1 LNTLV
6 TGVKKVDAGDMTVQV
21 PVRFRDE
28 IGTVTATF
36 NHMVESVR
44 RTNELEV
51 AKDAAESANRAK
63 SSFLANM
70 SHELRTPMN
79 AIIGYSE
86 MLSEDAEDDGLD
98 EVVADLEKINSAGR
112 HLLGLINDILDLSK
126 IEAGR
131 MDLYLERF
139 SLAQMLTEAL
149 PTVEPLITKNNNTL
163 VTDFP
168 DDLGHIRADL
178 TKMRQVLFNLMSNA
192 AKFTDEGTITVSAR
206 REKREG
212 RDWIRISV
220 TDGGIGI
227 PEDKIEKVF
236 EAFSQA
242 DESTTRNYGGTG
254 LGLPIS
260 QRFCQMMGGDLT
272 ATSEVGVGSTF
283 TIELPAEVDALE
295 AAKATAATSAGKQ
308 ESTPGAENPILI
320 IDDDLVARE
329 LLQKTLETDGH
340 TVVTAA
346 SGEEGLGLAYGLKPS
361 LITLDIMMPGMD
373 GWAVLREL
381 KAEPE
386 LEHIPVIMVSIV
398 GDKQMGYTLGAVESL
413 TKPVNRRQLLH
424 LVQKHVSPSDGG
436 HILIVDDDE
445 PTRSLFRRTLEEE
458 WDVSEAEN
466 GAVALER
473 IAERI
478 PDLILLD
485 LMMPVM
491 DGFDFTL
498 ELRRLDYGRA
508 IPVIVITSKDLTEE
522 DRLMLTGGVKHILEA
537 GAFNQD
543 ELLQQIREIVMKQVA
558 SLEPSVSA

>member
-1 LNTLV
+1 
-6 TGVKKVDAGDMTVQV
+6 
-21 PVRFRDE
+21 
-28 IGTVTATF
+28 
-36 NHMVESVR
+36 
-44 RTNELEV
+44 
-51 AKDAAESANRAK
+51 
-63 SSFLANM
+63 
-70 SHELRTPMN
+70 
-79 AIIGYSE
+79 
-86 MLSEDAEDDGLD
+86 
-98 EVVADLEKINSAGR
+98 
-112 HLLGLINDILDLSK
+112 
-126 IEAGR
+126 
-131 MDLYLERF
+131 
-139 SLAQMLTEAL
+139 
-149 PTVEPLITKNNNTL
+149 
-163 VTDFP
+163 
-168 DDLGHIRADL
+168 
-178 TKMRQVLFNLMSNA
+178 
-192 AKFTDEGTITVSAR
+192 
-206 REKREG
+206 
-212 RDWIRISV
+212 
-220 TDGGIGI
+220 
-227 PEDKIEKVF
+227 
-236 EAFSQA
+236 
-242 DESTTRNYGGTG
+242 
-254 LGLPIS
+254 
-260 QRFCQMMGGDLT
+260 MMGGDLT

-295 AAKATAATSAGKQ
+295 AAKATAATSAGEQ
-308 ESTPGAENPILI
+308 EPAEEQGPTPGAENPILI

-346 SGEEGLGLAYGLKPS
+346 SGEEGLGLAYGLQPS

-543 ELLQQIREIVMKQVA
+543 ELLEQIREIVMKQIA
-558 SLEPSVSA
+558 SLEPPVSA